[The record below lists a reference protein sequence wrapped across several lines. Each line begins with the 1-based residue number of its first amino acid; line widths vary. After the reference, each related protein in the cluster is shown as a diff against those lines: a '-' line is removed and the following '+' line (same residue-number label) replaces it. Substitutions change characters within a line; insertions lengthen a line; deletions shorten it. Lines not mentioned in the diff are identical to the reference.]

1 MSQIVVLGFGGE
13 FIAEGMQKTFES
25 MQERELLDLE
35 DMVVVSKNI
44 NGGLELKQV
53 LKPAPT
59 GKYAGRGSLVGLI
72 AGVLLG
78 GPILGLAGGAAV
90 GAVMGANKDYGIDDS
105 FIKQVSQGLRP
116 QSSAIFLLVNEANGP
131 EVLSELKSLGGEG
144 WVISST
150 LDKDAEKRL
159 EAALNAK

>member
-1 MSQIVVLGFGGE
+1 MSQIVVLGFSGE

-25 MQERELLDLE
+25 MQERGILDLE
-35 DMVVVSKNI
+35 DMVVVSKSI
-44 NGGLELKQV
+44 SGGLELKQV
-53 LKPAPT
+53 LKSAPT
-59 GKYAGRGSLVGLI
+59 SKYAGRGSLVGLL

-78 GPILGLAGGAAV
+78 GPIVGLAGGAAV
-90 GAVMGANKDYGIDDS
+90 GAVMGAKKDYGIEDS
-105 FIKQVSQGLRP
+105 FIKQVSEGLRP

-131 EVLSELKSLGGEG
+131 EVLSELKALGGEG

-159 EAALNAK
+159 EDALNAG